1 MNRRLGISA
10 LAALLTL
17 ATPLPTAQ
25 ATPRTATG
33 EVNAFFEEYRLA
45 VLGEIDEYP
54 KEIRAKTLPPPLNAE
69 LDRWSA
75 THHGADPVFRAK
87 NIPRTWSVRA
97 LSSSEVA
104 VTETWYEGGT
114 QEVRFTVRPT
124 TLTITAVND
133 PPQRTS

>member
-1 MNRRLGISA
+1 MNRHLGIPV
-10 LAALLTL
+10 LTVLLSLT
-17 ATPLPTAQ
+17 APSPLAQ
-25 ATPRTATG
+25 AAPRTAVG
-33 EVNAFFEEYRLA
+33 EVDAFFEEYRLA
-45 VLGEIDEYP
+45 ALGEIDEFP

-87 NIPRTWSVRA
+87 NIPRTWSTRS
-97 LSSSEVA
+97 LSTDTVA

-114 QEVRFTVRPT
+114 QEVRFTVRPS

-133 PPQRTS
+133 PPPPRS

>member
-1 MNRRLGISA
+1 MNRHLGIPV
-10 LAALLTL
+10 LTVLLSLT
-17 ATPLPTAQ
+17 APSPLAQ
-25 ATPRTATG
+25 AAPRTAVG
-33 EVNAFFEEYRLA
+33 VVDAFFEEYRLA
-45 VLGEIDEYP
+45 ALGEIDEFP

-87 NIPRTWSVRA
+87 NIPRTWSTRS
-97 LSSSEVA
+97 LGTGTVA

-114 QEVRFTVRPT
+114 QEVRFTVRPS

-133 PPQRTS
+133 PPPPRS